1 MKKKLL
7 SALLCVVM
15 AMSLAVGCGASDSEK
30 TEENEATTEEK
41 EGEDVVI
48 TAYTQS
54 AYPPFAYLD
63 EDDVFQG
70 LDPEVLREI
79 DARLDGYT
87 IDIQT
92 LPWDSQFVAVE
103 NSATTIMCNQVA
115 ITEEREEKY
124 YFSDPYFIA
133 APSIIVK
140 KGSEVINSL
149 EDLEG
154 KTVWAQV
161 GDSYTAVLEK
171 YNEEHNNAINLY
183 YVENQ
188 MLADA
193 MYDLQTGKFDAIIN
207 DPVMA
212 YTVIQE
218 NNLDCEVT
226 GDPVYEEM
234 IGIVFNKSDQG
245 LALKEK
251 IDPII
256 QEMKDDGTLSK
267 LSVEITGADYI
278 PE

>member
-1 MKKKLL
+1 MRRQQKK
-7 SALLCVVM
+7 
-15 AMSLAVGCGASDSEK
+15 
-30 TEENEATTEEK
+30 N

-140 KGSEVINSL
+140 KGTEGINSL

-207 DPVMA
+207 CVGILNQFA
-212 YTVIQE
+212 E
-218 NNLDCEVT
+218 NN
-226 GDPVYEEM
+226 P
-234 IGIVFNKSDQG
+234 DQAI
-245 LALKEK
+245 LLNAYL
-251 IDPII
+251 PHF
-256 QEMKDDGTLSK
+256 
-267 LSVEITGADYI
+267 
-278 PE
+278 

>member
-140 KGSEVINSL
+140 KGTEGINSL

-183 YVENQ
+183 YVENR
-188 MLADA
+188 
-193 MYDLQTGKFDAIIN
+193 
-207 DPVMA
+207 
-212 YTVIQE
+212 
-218 NNLDCEVT
+218 
-226 GDPVYEEM
+226 
-234 IGIVFNKSDQG
+234 
-245 LALKEK
+245 
-251 IDPII
+251 
-256 QEMKDDGTLSK
+256 
-267 LSVEITGADYI
+267 
-278 PE
+278 

>member
-1 MKKKLL
+1 MKKRIL
-7 SALLCVVM
+7 SMFLCTIMV
-15 AMSLAVGCGASDSEK
+15 STFLIGCDSSKKETK
-30 TEENEATTEEK
+30 GTETT
-41 EGEDVVI
+41 EDVVI

-63 EDDVFQG
+63 EEDVFQG
-70 LDPEVLREI
+70 FDPEVLREI
-79 DARLDGYT
+79 DARLEGYT

-92 LPWDSQFVAVE
+92 LPWDSQFVEVE
-103 NSATTIMCNQVA
+103 NNEHSIMCNQVA
-115 ITEEREEKY
+115 ITTEREEKY
-124 YFSDPYFIA
+124 IFSIPYFA
-133 APSIIVK
+133 AEPSIIVK
-140 KGSEVINSL
+140 KGTEGINSIA
-149 EDLEG
+149 DLEG

-161 GDSYTAVLEK
+161 ADSYTTFLEN
-171 YNEEHNNAINLY
+171 YNAENGDKIKLH

-193 MYDLQTGKFDAIIN
+193 LYDLQIGKFDAIIN

-218 NNLDCEVT
+218 QGLDCEIT
-226 GDPVYEEM
+226 GEAVYSEA
-234 IGIVFNKSDQG
+234 IGIVFNKSEEGQK
-245 LALKEK
+245 LKDL

-267 LSVEITGADYI
+267 LSNEITGGDYI